1 MSEDIYKEIILDHYR
16 NPRNKGNINDA
27 EISAKDYNPVCGD
40 KLTLDIKLENDV
52 VSDIKFDGEGCAISQ
67 ASASILTEMLMGKTL
82 EDLSKFSK
90 DALLEEL
97 GTPSLGP
104 ARIKCAL
111 LSLKVLKI
119 GTYKYLGDELPK
131 DSADES

>member
-16 NPRNKGNINDA
+16 NPRNKGNLSNA
-27 EISAKDYNPVCGD
+27 EISAQDNNPVCGD
-40 KLTLDIKLENDV
+40 RLSIDIKLEDNV

-67 ASASILTEMLMGKTL
+67 SSASILTEMLMGKTVD
-82 EDLSKFSK
+82 ELSKFTK
-90 DALLEEL
+90 DELLEEL

-111 LSLKVLKI
+111 LSLKVLKM
-119 GTYKYLGDELPK
+119 GTYQYLGAELPS
-131 DSADES
+131 DSDN

>member
-97 GTPSLGP
+97 GTPALGP

-131 DSADES
+131 DSDAEL

>member
-16 NPRNKGNINDA
+16 NPRNKGSLSNA
-27 EISAKDYNPVCGD
+27 EISAQDNNPVCGD
-40 KLTLDIKLENDV
+40 RLSIDIKLEDNV

-67 ASASILTEMLMGKTL
+67 SSASILTEMLMGKTVD
-82 EDLSKFSK
+82 ELSKFTK
-90 DALLEEL
+90 DELLEEL

-111 LSLKVLKI
+111 LSLKVLKM
-119 GTYKYLGDELPK
+119 GTYQYLGAELPS
-131 DSADES
+131 DSDN

>member
-16 NPRNKGNINDA
+16 NPRNKGKLPDS
-27 EISAKDYNPVCGD
+27 EISAQDYNPVCGD

-131 DSADES
+131 DSDDES

>member
-131 DSADES
+131 DSDAEL

>member
-67 ASASILTEMLMGKTL
+67 ACASILTEMLMGKTL

-131 DSADES
+131 DSDAEL

>member
-16 NPRNKGNINDA
+16 NPRNKGRISGA
-27 EISAKDYNPVCGD
+27 EISAQDNNPVCGD
-40 KLTLDIKLENDV
+40 RLSIDIKLEDNV

-67 ASASILTEMLMGKTL
+67 SSASILTEMLMGKTVD
-82 EDLSKFSK
+82 ELSKFTK
-90 DALLEEL
+90 DELLEEL

-119 GTYKYLGDELPK
+119 GTYQYLGAELPS
-131 DSADES
+131 DSDN

>member
-16 NPRNKGNINDA
+16 NPRNKGNLNNA
-27 EISAKDYNPVCGD
+27 EISAQDNNPVCGD
-40 KLTLDIKLENDV
+40 RLSIDIKLEDNV

-67 ASASILTEMLMGKTL
+67 SSASILTEMLMGKTVD
-82 EDLSKFSK
+82 ELSKFTK
-90 DALLEEL
+90 DELLEEL

-119 GTYKYLGDELPK
+119 GTYQYLDAELPS
-131 DSADES
+131 DSDN

>member
-16 NPRNKGNINDA
+16 NPRNKGKLPDS
-27 EISAKDYNPVCGD
+27 EISAQDNNPVCGD
-40 KLTLDIKLENDV
+40 RISIDIKLENNI

-67 ASASILTEMLMGKTL
+67 SSASILTDMLMGKTV
-82 EDLSKFSK
+82 EELSKFTK
-90 DALLEEL
+90 DQLLEEL

-119 GTYKYLGDELPK
+119 GTYQYLGTELP
-131 DSADES
+131 DDPEN

>member
-16 NPRNKGNINDA
+16 NPRNKGNLSNA
-27 EISAKDYNPVCGD
+27 EISAQDNNPVCGD
-40 KLTLDIKLENDV
+40 RLSIDIKLEDNV

-67 ASASILTEMLMGKTL
+67 SSASILTEMLMGKTVD
-82 EDLSKFSK
+82 ELSKFTK
-90 DALLEEL
+90 DELLDEL

-119 GTYKYLGDELPK
+119 GTYQYLGAELPS
-131 DSADES
+131 DSDN

>member
-16 NPRNKGNINDA
+16 NPRNKGNLNNA
-27 EISAKDYNPVCGD
+27 EISAQDNNPVCGD
-40 KLTLDIKLENDV
+40 RLSIDIKLEDNV

-67 ASASILTEMLMGKTL
+67 SSASILTEMLMGKTVD
-82 EDLSKFSK
+82 ELSKFTK
-90 DALLEEL
+90 DELLEEL

-119 GTYKYLGDELPK
+119 GTYQYLGAELPS
-131 DSADES
+131 DSDN

>member
-16 NPRNKGNINDA
+16 NPKNKGRLIDA
-27 EISAKDYNPVCGD
+27 EISAQDNNPVCGD
-40 KLTLDIKLENDV
+40 QISIDIKLEDDV

-67 ASASILTEMLMGKTL
+67 SSASILTEMLMGKTVD
-82 EDLSKFSK
+82 ELSKFTK
-90 DALLEEL
+90 DELLEEL

-119 GTYKYLGDELPK
+119 GTYQYLGAKLPS
-131 DSADES
+131 DSDN

>member
-16 NPRNKGNINDA
+16 NPRNKGRLSDA
-27 EISAKDYNPVCGD
+27 EISAQDNNPVCGD
-40 KLTLDIKLENDV
+40 RLSIDIKLEDNV
-52 VSDIKFDGEGCAISQ
+52 VSDIKFDVEGCAISQ
-67 ASASILTEMLMGKTL
+67 SSASILTEMLMGKTVD
-82 EDLSKFSK
+82 ELSKFTK
-90 DALLEEL
+90 DELLEEL

-119 GTYKYLGDELPK
+119 GTYQYLGAELPS
-131 DSADES
+131 DSDN

>member
-16 NPRNKGNINDA
+16 NPKNKGRLSEA
-27 EISAKDYNPVCGD
+27 EISAQDNNPVCGD
-40 KLTLDIKLENDV
+40 RLSIDIKLEDNV

-67 ASASILTEMLMGKTL
+67 SSASILTEMLMGKTVD
-82 EDLSKFSK
+82 ELSKFTK
-90 DALLEEL
+90 DELLEEL

-119 GTYKYLGDELPK
+119 GTYQYLGAELPS
-131 DSADES
+131 DSDN

>member
-16 NPRNKGNINDA
+16 NPRNKGRISGA
-27 EISAKDYNPVCGD
+27 EISAQDNNPVCGD
-40 KLTLDIKLENDV
+40 RLSIDIKLEDNV

-67 ASASILTEMLMGKTL
+67 SSASILTEMLMGKTVD
-82 EDLSKFSK
+82 ELSKFTK
-90 DALLEEL
+90 DELLEEL

-111 LSLKVLKI
+111 LSLKVLKM
-119 GTYKYLGDELPK
+119 GTYQYLGAELPS
-131 DSADES
+131 DSDN

>member
-131 DSADES
+131 DSDDES

>member
-16 NPRNKGNINDA
+16 NPRNKGRLSNA
-27 EISAKDYNPVCGD
+27 EISAQDNNPVCGD
-40 KLTLDIKLENDV
+40 RLSIDIKLEDNV

-67 ASASILTEMLMGKTL
+67 SSASILTEMLMGKTVD
-82 EDLSKFSK
+82 ELSKFTK
-90 DALLEEL
+90 DELLEEL

-111 LSLKVLKI
+111 LSLKVLKM
-119 GTYKYLGDELPK
+119 GTYQYLGAELPS
-131 DSADES
+131 DSDN